1 MSQFATTR
9 GYIRSWICKV
19 GALAMIYPNK
29 VEAKHWYLNYSNQ
42 HGREPRLHHCAWI
55 FGLNWEPKKAQSW
68 RPTSPMAR
76 EHIGSPWLRTPH
88 PFHQKTARNHG
99 RCSEMTL
106 NGFYIVLYHS
116 RCSEITKVPKNSQE
130 PNYTCLGSIFG
141 TFNGNNGMNGSIPTG
156 ERNTDL
162 VQDLLRR

>member
-1 MSQFATTR
+1 MLKPLLFLVISRFTPLISQCVVYRNISTYSACLIVSTFLCCFEFRIGRGKCWTAMSQFATTR

-19 GALAMIYPNK
+19 GALTMIYPNK

-76 EHIGSPWLRTPH
+76 EPIGSQWLRTQSLP
-88 PFHQKTARNHG
+88 PR
-99 RCSEMTL
+99 
-106 NGFYIVLYHS
+106 
-116 RCSEITKVPKNSQE
+116 NSQK
-130 PNYTCLGSIFG
+130 PW
-141 TFNGNNGMNGSIPTG
+141 
-156 ERNTDL
+156 
-162 VQDLLRR
+162 